1 MDEDIQDIQDKYADN
16 FKDLV
21 HTPTDVSGQGAVL
34 QDILAI
40 SNQIVQWREARAL
53 LIGGADKASET
64 QQMLLQ
70 KESEIGA
77 RVFGLVKPEQQRS
90 FFCLDRH
97 TWMWY
102 ESWLDA
108 ATRQPVAQTM
118 RYEVSSA
125 GVAKSSQV
133 VRYQVLEGRELENFY
148 NAVKVYSLLV
158 QQQLYQ

>member
-40 SNQIVQWREARAL
+40 SNQIVQWLEARAL
-53 LIGGADKASET
+53 LSGGADKASET

-77 RVFGLVKPEQQRS
+77 RVFGLAKPEQQRS
-90 FFCLDRH
+90 FFCLDRQ

-102 ESWLDA
+102 ESWLDV

-118 RYEVSSA
+118 RYEVSPA